1 MIIDKIRGSK
11 LYQEK
16 LVHTPLVAFLKR
28 GKKALWNLKNQVKT
42 LLGLQERFES
52 LLPILENYMDLSKRQ
67 SIQGEVS
74 ETAKNETVDV
84 IVPIYNGY
92 EYLVRLFE
100 DLPKAG
106 MDCRFLLVDDAS
118 SDERVR
124 SLEKGFVQQHKNA
137 RLLVNETNQGFVGSV
152 NRGLKEAKGHVAL
165 VNTDTELPRDWLAR
179 LMEPILSDE
188 RVASTTPYTNS
199 ATIFSFPNF
208 CYNNPIYRGLSVDVM
223 DGYFKLVKPRYLE
236 APTGVGFCMG
246 MSQKALDEIGLF
258 DQESFDRGYCEEND
272 WCQRALKAGYKNVVV
287 ENLFVYHKHGGSFLG
302 EEKRKLIDDHMRIL
316 RRKHPGYEAQVSEFI
331 RKDENKSLRQILE
344 MMIDTH
350 ETKSVFYFN
359 HSLGGGATSYM
370 EQQIEGLVKQG
381 ACVTSLYFNPQ
392 IQRYMLTFENQ
403 RGKLRFE
410 LSTMDELVKLGEYFH
425 YDEFIVNELVLFPY
439 LFEMQDTI
447 VKMHEKQKGSKLIML
462 CHDLFSICPSIN
474 LVSESM
480 QYCGMPGKEEC
491 DRCFLEK
498 RFVKDFHCQNREA
511 WNLHWSHFL
520 QKCTEVRTFSEDT
533 LHRMKAVY
541 GEGLAYTLVPH
552 KVQYVFPIEKGTKT
566 TKTLN
571 IGLLGMLTVHKGGVL
586 VGQML
591 DSIEKNAL
599 NIRIILIGQTEKLSL
614 SHHGAFSMTGAY
626 KPEELP
632 ELIYEQDIDVFFLSS
647 VWPETFSYTA
657 EEIMKMGMPIVSL
670 DIGAPAKRI
679 AGYDRGLVLKP
690 AEGQN
695 PVGIPAATIVER
707 IQNFAQELGVLNQ
720 SVEESQ
726 VIYIAE
732 DYSFTTRYRLQHLQE
747 ELLHQGVKGQLHLAA
762 RLPGKVDWTRV
773 AAVVVYRCK
782 KTSKLVAFLEE
793 AKKHQ
798 VSVLCDMD
806 DYIFDFDKIKDLP
819 FLQEQREEYK
829 DFESY
834 CQALRQTMELADRFL
849 VSTNHMK
856 LAVEQSFPGKA
867 VFVNRNAASSKML
880 VLSAKAKQ
888 KKIPMATDKKFVLG
902 YFSGSHTH
910 NRDFLLIAPVVAEFM
925 SRHREVQFQLV
936 GCLELPKEFEAFSER
951 IIRYDFMDWQ
961 QLPECMAKVDVNLMP
976 LEDSF
981 FHRCKSE
988 NKWLEAGLV
997 GVPTVGSYN
1006 PELADATS
1014 QGENVLLC
1022 KDAKEWENALERL
1035 YEDRELGRR
1044 LGENAF
1050 DYILKHKTT
1059 LVKNPD
1065 LKAFVLGDKT
1075 SVLTVITEKK
1085 TDFLNAQTL
1094 KRVEL
1099 LQGRT
1104 SLARAKGEYVVFLQG
1119 TETLE
1124 DNALECLVKELET
1137 SEVDMLYT
1145 DEQEFRKPAW
1155 SPELALELPYV
1166 GPFTAYRTS
1175 LAKKISA
1182 TMDEVEDFDLW
1193 SYDFMLRFSEQE
1205 DVRIERLENTLY
1217 STNRTFGLS
1226 REVDVI
1232 KRDAINRRK
1241 LSAHLEEVPKLS
1253 VSRVVYEAPE
1263 GKTLSVI
1270 IPSKDNPEMLR
1281 ECVASVRECSSRL
1294 SVELIVVDNGSI
1306 DENRESVEKLAE
1318 EYHFTYHYAPQE
1330 FHFSKMC
1337 NRGAE
1342 LATGDVLLFLNDDVV
1357 LQGEEALERMLGQ
1370 AVLPHTGA
1378 VGAKLLYPNAEG
1390 SAENRIQHDGI
1401 VLLGENPSHALS
1413 GLSDDMIYYWGRNRL
1428 TYNYLAVTAA
1438 CLMIEKEKFMEAG
1451 GFPEE
1456 LPVAYNDVA
1465 LCMELREHGYY
1476 QAVRNDV
1483 AFLHRESV
1491 SRGMDAAD
1499 ETKTKRLLSE
1509 RNMLYAL
1516 RPAFRG
1522 GKDPFYNKGLSTE
1535 HTDFR
1540 LEENPLPEEA
1550 HRQAG
1555 CIQVYESLE
1564 SAFQGYIDSVDR
1576 EQAVIKGW
1584 YFYKSAFWMK
1594 HTKLYVVVEEKPGI
1608 AVFYETS
1615 SLERKDVARKLGLPC
1630 TRLGFACRLPK
1641 EKLES
1646 KPEYRLG
1653 LLLRNSITG
1662 REKLMWSDVGWET
1675 ENPENIEE

>member
-67 SIQGEVS
+67 PILGEVS
-74 ETAKNETVDV
+74 ETAKNETIDV

-124 SLEKGFVQQHKNA
+124 SLEEGFVQQHQNA
-137 RLLVNETNQGFVGSV
+137 RLLVNETNLGFVGSV

-165 VNTDTELPRDWLAR
+165 VNTDTELPRDWLVR

-188 RVASTTPYTNS
+188 RVASATPYTNS

-208 CYNNPIYRGLSVDVM
+208 CYNNPIYRGLSVDVI

-246 MSQKALDEIGLF
+246 MSQKAIAEIGLF

-370 EQQIEGLVKQG
+370 EQQIEGLIKQG
-381 ACVTSLYFNPQ
+381 ACVTSLFFNPQ
-392 IQRYMLTFENQ
+392 IQQYILTFENQ
-403 RGKLRFE
+403 RGKLPFE
-410 LSTMDELVKLGEYFH
+410 LSSMEELEKLCDYFR
-425 YDEFIVNELVLFPY
+425 YDEFVVNELVLFPY
-439 LFEMQDTI
+439 LFEMQDTV
-447 VKMHEKQKGSKLIML
+447 VKMHEKQKESKLIML

-474 LVSESM
+474 LVAESM
-480 QYCGMPGKEEC
+480 QYCGMPGKVEC

-498 RFVKDFHCQNREA
+498 RFVKDFDCRNRET
-511 WNLHWSHFL
+511 WNAHWSRFL

-533 LHRMKAVY
+533 LNRMKTVY

-552 KVQYVFPIEKGTKT
+552 KVQYAFPIEKETKT

-591 DSIEKNAL
+591 DYIEKNGL

-614 SHHGAFSMTGAY
+614 SHYKAFSMTGAY

-632 ELIYEQDIDVFFLSS
+632 ELVYEQDIDIFFLSS

-670 DIGAPAKRI
+670 NIGAPAMRI
-679 AGYDRGLVLKP
+679 AGYERGLVLENK
-690 AEGQN
+690 EGQN
-695 PVGIPAATIVER
+695 PVAISADTIVER
-707 IQNFAQELGVLNQ
+707 IQSFAKKLGVWKQ
-720 SVEESQ
+720 SFETSQ
-726 VIYIAE
+726 VFYIAE

-747 ELLHQGVKGQLHLAA
+747 ELLHQGVKGQLYLAA
-762 RLPGKVDWTRV
+762 RLPGKVDWNQV

-782 KTSKLVAFLEE
+782 KTPKLTAFLQE
-793 AKKHQ
+793 AKNHH
-798 VSVLCDMD
+798 VSVVCDMD
-806 DYIFDFDKIKDLP
+806 DYIFDFEKIKDLP

-834 CQALRQTMELADRFL
+834 CEALRGTMELADRYL

-856 LAVEQSFPGKA
+856 LAVEQTFPGKA

-888 KKIPMATDKKFVLG
+888 KRIPVELEQNFVLG

-925 SRHREVQFQLV
+925 RRHKDVLFQLV
-936 GCLELPKEFEAFSER
+936 GCLELPKEFAPLSER

-961 QLPECMAKVDVNLMP
+961 KLPDCMAKVHVNLMP

-988 NKWLEAGLV
+988 NKWMEAGLV

-1006 PELADATS
+1006 PELMAATK
-1014 QGENVLLC
+1014 QGENILLC
-1022 KDAKEWENALERL
+1022 KDEAEWEAALERL

-1050 DYILKHKTT
+1050 DYILKYKTT
-1059 LVKNPD
+1059 LVKD
-1065 LKAFVLGDKT
+1065 SALKAFVLGDKT

-1085 TDFLNAQTL
+1085 TDCLKDQTL

-1104 SLARAKGEYVVFLQG
+1104 SLEQAKGEYVVFLQG
-1119 TETLE
+1119 TETLM
-1124 DNALECLVKELET
+1124 DQALECLVMELEN
-1137 SEVDMLYT
+1137 SDVDMLYT
-1145 DEQEFRKPAW
+1145 DEVDFRKPSW
-1155 SPELALELPYV
+1155 SPELALEYPYV

-1175 LAKKISA
+1175 LAKRIAAK
-1182 TMDEVEDFDLW
+1182 MDDIEDFDLW
-1193 SYDFMLRFSEQE
+1193 SYDFMLRYTEQE
-1205 DVRIERLENTLY
+1205 DVQIGRLEKALY
-1217 STNRTFGLS
+1217 FTD
-1226 REVDVI
+1226 RESFSSLEANVI
-1232 KRDAINRRK
+1232 KRDALDRRK
-1241 LSAHLEEVPKLS
+1241 LSAHLEEISELA
-1253 VSRVVYEAPE
+1253 VSRVVYEAPD
-1263 GKTLSVI
+1263 GVKLSVI
-1270 IPSKDNPEMLR
+1270 IPSKDNPDMLR
-1281 ECVASVRECSSRL
+1281 ECVASVRECGNRL
-1294 SVELIVVDNGSI
+1294 SMELIVVDNGSLV
-1306 DENRESVEKLAE
+1306 ENREKIEKLAE
-1318 EYHFTYHYAPQE
+1318 EYHFIYHYEPME
-1330 FHFSKMC
+1330 FHFSRMC

-1342 LATGDVLLFLNDDVV
+1342 LAGGDVLLFLNDDVV
-1357 LQGEEALERMLGQ
+1357 LRGEGALERMLGQ
-1370 AVLPHTGA
+1370 AILPHTGA
-1378 VGAKLLYPNAEG
+1378 VGAKLLYPNTEG
-1390 SAENRIQHDGI
+1390 QTKNRIQHDGI
-1401 VLLGENPSHALS
+1401 VLMGENPSHALS
-1413 GLSDDMIYYWGRNRL
+1413 GLSDDMVYSWGRNRL

-1438 CLMIEKEKFMEAG
+1438 CLMIQKEKFVEAG
-1451 GFPEE
+1451 GFPEK

-1465 LCMELREHGYY
+1465 LCMGLWERGYY
-1476 QAVRNDV
+1476 QVVRNDV
-1483 AFLHRESV
+1483 VFLHRESV
-1491 SRGMDAAD
+1491 SRGVDAVD
-1499 ETKTKRLLSE
+1499 ETKTSRLLSE
-1509 RNMLYAL
+1509 RETLFALY
-1516 RPAFRG
+1516 PAFCG

-1535 HTDFR
+1535 HYDFR
-1540 LEENPLPEEA
+1540 LEENPLPEKA
-1550 HRQAG
+1550 HRQVG
-1555 CIQVYESLE
+1555 CVQGYKNLE
-1564 SAFQGYIDSVDR
+1564 TIFQGYIDSVDT
-1576 EQAVIKGW
+1576 EQAMIKGW

-1594 HTKLYVVVEEKPGI
+1594 HTRLHVVVEEKPGR
-1608 AVFYETS
+1608 AVYYETS
-1615 SLERKDVARKLGLPC
+1615 PLERKDVAKKLGLPYS
-1630 TRLGFACRLPK
+1630 RLGFACKLPK
-1641 EKLES
+1641 ERLEDNF
-1646 KPEYRLG
+1646 EYRLG
-1653 LLLRNSITG
+1653 LLIKNTITG
-1662 REKLMWSDVGWET
+1662 QKKLMWSDATWKT
-1675 ENPENIEE
+1675 KNSENISE